1 MPTRASRHSA
11 KKPMSGTKKAL
22 VVLGVIAL
30 VLVVGVVGALA
41 GVRHSINSQIT
52 HIPDALPSSSVASGS
67 ESGDQSGQSLETGDQ
82 INFLVMG
89 SDSRESG
96 GDPTDW
102 QYGAQRSDV
111 LMVIQLS
118 GDRKHVNVM
127 SIPRDSWVDI
137 PGHGTAK
144 INAAFSYGGPQ
155 LTIQTVQ
162 NLTGIH
168 IDHFAVV
175 DFTSFE
181 QMTDQL
187 GGVTIK
193 TSAGDQTM
201 NGEQALKFVRERYTL
216 PRGDFD
222 RVRRQQAWIKA
233 IMTRVFEKDVLTSPS
248 QVTALTKILLEHSAV
263 DDSLNADTMVSL
275 ALSMKDLRPGS
286 VQFMTAPVTGTGTS
300 ADGQS
305 IVNLDMD
312 LLKGLSEAWQKDQV
326 QAFLETHPEI
336 QTLESAPVV

>member
-1 MPTRASRHSA
+1 
-11 KKPMSGTKKAL
+11 MSGTKKVLIA
-22 VVLGVIAL
+22 LGVIAL
-30 VLVVGVVGALA
+30 VLVVGVVGVLA

-52 HIPDALPSSSVASGS
+52 HIPDALPSSSTTA
-67 ESGDQSGQSLETGDQ
+67 ESGRSGQSGEKGDQ

-111 LMVIQLS
+111 LMIVQLS
-118 GDRKHVNVM
+118 GDRKHVNIM

-144 INAAFSYGGPQ
+144 INAAFSWGGAP
-155 LTIQTVQ
+155 LTIETVQ

-187 GGVTIK
+187 GGVTIR

-201 NGEQALKFVRERYTL
+201 DGEQALKFVRERYSL

-248 QVTALTKILLEHSAV
+248 QVTDLTKILLEHSAV
-263 DDSLNADTMVSL
+263 DESLNADTMVSL
-275 ALSMKDLRPGS
+275 ALGMKDLRAGG

-312 LLKGLSEAWQKDQV
+312 LLKGLTEAWQKDQV

-336 QTLESAPVV
+336 QTLESAPVA

>member
-1 MPTRASRHSA
+1 MPTRASRRAA

-22 VVLGVIAL
+22 IVLGVIAL
-30 VLVVGVVGALA
+30 VLVVGVVGVVA

-52 HIPDALPSSSVASGS
+52 HIPDALPSSSTGT
-67 ESGDQSGQSLETGDQ
+67 ESGESGQSDGTGDQ

-111 LMVIQLS
+111 LMIVQLS

-144 INAAFSYGGPQ
+144 INAAFSWGGAQ

-187 GGVTIK
+187 GGVTIS

-201 NGEQALKFVRERYTL
+201 DGEQALKFVRERYTL

-233 IMTRVFEKDVLTSPS
+233 IMSKVFEKDVLTSPT

-263 DDSLNADTMVSL
+263 DESMDADTMVSL
-275 ALSMKDLRPGS
+275 ALSMKDLRAGG
-286 VQFMTAPVTGTGTS
+286 VEFMTAPVTGTGTS
-300 ADGQS
+300 SDGQS
-305 IVNLDMD
+305 IVNLDTD
-312 LLKGLSEAWQKDQV
+312 LLNSLCEAWNKDDV
-326 QAFLETHPEI
+326 QTFLDSHPEV
-336 QTLESAPVV
+336 QTLESAPVA

>member
-1 MPTRASRHSA
+1 
-11 KKPMSGTKKAL
+11 MSGTKKAL
-22 VVLGVIAL
+22 VILGVIAL
-30 VLVVGVVGALA
+30 VLVLGIGGVLA
-41 GVRHSINSQIT
+41 TVRHSINSQIT
-52 HIPDALPSSSVASGS
+52 HIPDALPSSSTSTSA
-67 ESGDQSGQSLETGDQ
+67 SGQSDESGESEETGDP

-111 LMVIQLS
+111 LMVVQLS

-144 INAAFSYGGPQ
+144 INAAFSWGGAQ

-162 NLTGIH
+162 QVTGIH

-187 GGVTIK
+187 GGVTID
-193 TSAGDQTM
+193 TSAGEQTM

-233 IMTRVFEKDVLTSPS
+233 IMSKVFEKDVLTSPS

-263 DDSLNADTMVSL
+263 DESMNADSMISM
-275 ALSMKDLRPGS
+275 ALSMRNLRSGG
-286 VQFMTAPVTGTGTS
+286 VEFMTAPVTGTGTS
-300 ADGQS
+300 SDGQS
-305 IVNLDMD
+305 IVNLDTD
-312 LLKGLSEAWQKDQV
+312 LLKSLCEAWQKDDV
-326 QAFLETHPEI
+326 QTFLDSHPEV

>member
-30 VLVVGVVGALA
+30 VLVVGVVGVLA

-52 HIPDALPSSSVASGS
+52 HIPDAIPSSSAASGS
-67 ESGDQSGQSLETGDQ
+67 ESGDQSGKTGDQ

-111 LMVIQLS
+111 LMIVQLS
-118 GDRKHVNVM
+118 GDRKHVNIR

-201 NGEQALKFVRERYTL
+201 DGEQALKFVRERYSL

-248 QVTALTKILLEHSAV
+248 QVTDLTKILLEHSAV
-263 DDSLNADTMVSL
+263 DESLNADTMVSL
-275 ALSMKDLRPGS
+275 ALGMKDLRAGG

-312 LLKGLSEAWQKDQV
+312 LLKGLTEAWQKDQV